1 MADER
6 LLLRIEEA
14 ACRLGISR
22 STAYQLVATGQLPVV
37 KIGRA
42 TRVPAAALRLF
53 IEERLAAAER
63 GETTDGR

>member
-14 ACRLGISR
+14 ARRLGISR